1 MAVACLLN
9 THRWLHGRLTE
20 EAGDSAT
27 VTWTEDPRAA
37 DIVIYPVPPWRD
49 HEAPQRRVALRPD
62 IARRVFVFSQDDRPI
77 LWAPG
82 VFASVPAGHRDVA
95 SARGGF
101 YVSHAN
107 YEPEHADA
115 LQPRR
120 HDDAAFLWCFMG
132 SVSTCPEVRR
142 PLVALQDER
151 GHTFDTTAWLEQR
164 WQLDG
169 PGRDERARALISYAD
184 ALHRAKFIACPRGV
198 GASSIRL
205 FEAMRVARCPVV
217 VADDWLAPPFV
228 DWDSC
233 SVRIAEK
240 DLRHLPAILRERE
253 ADAEA
258 LGIQARVVW
267 ERRYAPPTML
277 NTLAESCLDIAEY
290 RLSGRSR
297 CAMAGRAGLSREAA
311 SRIVPPIR
319 HVLHRLR
326 LLRAGR

>member
-1 MAVACLLN
+1 
-9 THRWLHGRLTE
+9 
-20 EAGDSAT
+20 
-27 VTWTEDPRAA
+27 
-37 DIVIYPVPPWRD
+37 
-49 HEAPQRRVALRPD
+49 
-62 IARRVFVFSQDDRPI
+62 
-77 LWAPG
+77 
-82 VFASVPAGHRDVA
+82 
-95 SARGGF
+95 
-101 YVSHAN
+101 
-107 YEPEHADA
+107 
-115 LQPRR
+115 
-120 HDDAAFLWCFMG
+120 
-132 SVSTCPEVRR
+132 
-142 PLVALQDER
+142 
-151 GHTFDTTAWLEQR
+151 
-164 WQLDG
+164 
-169 PGRDERARALISYAD
+169 
-184 ALHRAKFIACPRGV
+184 
-198 GASSIRL
+198 
-205 FEAMRVARCPVV
+205 MRVARCPVV
-217 VADDWLAPPFV
+217 VSDGWLAPPFV